1 MKILRWKLF
10 VEIALTNKGASWHFT
25 RPDVQ
30 IQALFLVLCFRLR
43 ITFRFVVSDV
53 NECNQLSQP
62 CPENSLCENAEGS
75 HFCLCQAGFVME
87 NGKCQG
93 NSGYCSLFKTWYITA
108 LLTIIPRARMGSESI
123 ADEAEGRM
131 PNGLLTQKP

>member
-10 VEIALTNKGASWHFT
+10 VEIALKNKGASWHFT

-30 IQALFLVLCFRLR
+30 IQALFLVLCFRLC

-53 NECNQLSQP
+53 DECKLVSQP
-62 CPENSLCENAEGS
+62 CPENSLCEDGEGTF
-75 HFCLCQAGFVME
+75 FCICKAGFVME

-93 NSGYCSLFKTWYITA
+93 NSGYCSLFKT
-108 LLTIIPRARMGSESI
+108 
-123 ADEAEGRM
+123 
-131 PNGLLTQKP
+131 